1 MPPRARVLSD
11 ADQALWAAYA
21 RMIDP
26 LPGRSANSGPASSDV
41 TAGKAVA
48 VPLRATVAA
57 ERLPPAGRMHAPRS
71 VAPALAVG
79 GQPGGLDTATWQ
91 RFRSGKL
98 AAARTLDLHGLT
110 LQSAHQALVS
120 FIRAAH
126 AERLRCVEV
135 VTGRG
140 NGQTGGTIRREL
152 PHWLNQPDI
161 RPVILG
167 AVHPHVLNPGSV
179 RLLLRRVR

>member
-1 MPPRARVLSD
+1 MPRGARVLSE

-26 LPGRSANSGPASSDV
+26 LPGRSAAPGPAATEMS
-41 TAGKAVA
+41 AVKVA
-48 VPLRATVAA
+48 PVPSPPNVAA
-57 ERLPPAGRMHAPRS
+57 KRLPPAGRARAPGF
-71 VAPALAVG
+71 ATPQLAVG

-98 AAARTLDLHGLT
+98 VAARTLDLHGLT
-110 LQSAHQALVS
+110 LHNAHQALVG
-120 FIRAAH
+120 FIRGAY
-126 AERLRCVEV
+126 AEKLRCVEV

-140 NGQTGGTIRREL
+140 NGQTGGMIRREL
-152 PHWLNQPDI
+152 PHWLNQSDI
-161 RPVILG
+161 RPIILG
-167 AVHPHVLNPGSV
+167 AVHPHALNPGSV